1 MGPHLVTEYIIT
13 QRLDILNQL
22 IYQPV
27 GCAPPGVVLLDLGD
41 GVLLSPDKGGLY
53 GKRAMAGACTE
64 RQ

>member
-22 IYQPV
+22 IYYPE
-27 GCAPPGVVLLDLGD
+27 GCARSGVVLLDLGE
-41 GVLLSPDKGGLY
+41 GVLLAPEKGGLY

-64 RQ
+64 WQ